1 MNLFDILGPVMVG
14 PSSSHTAGAVRI
26 GYISGKLLQDH
37 VVKAEILLHGSFAT
51 TGIGHGTDKALI
63 AGLLGM
69 RPDDIRIPDSFF
81 LAKKDG
87 MEFSFSTITLKDAHP
102 NTAVLRLTGEHG
114 RKIAVVTD
122 SNSGITQAQAK
133 EMGVAVLPMPFMID
147 GETYYEDIT
156 LTREQFY
163 QRLKDNADIA
173 TSQPTPDSILKMWD
187 KLLKEYDQII
197 HIPMSSGL
205 SGSCSTA
212 MMLAGEDEYE
222 GKVFVVD
229 NRRISVTQYQSVKD
243 AQMLAAMGMDGT
255 QIKKRLEETAAD
267 SVIFITVDTLKY
279 LKKGGRI
286 TPAAAAL
293 GTLLKI
299 KPVLIILGEKLDSF
313 AKARTMKQAK
323 TMMMNAIQKELDG
336 RLHDSECRNCH
347 LAIAHTDN
355 EEAALEFKKE
365 VEERFPNADV
375 YMAPLSLSIACHIGP
390 GSLAVTATRKMEEE
404 HEKN

>member
-1 MNLFDILGPVMVG
+1 M
-14 PSSSHTAGAVRI
+14 
-26 GYISGKLLQDH
+26 
-37 VVKAEILLHGSFAT
+37 
-51 TGIGHGTDKALI
+51 
-63 AGLLGM
+63 
-69 RPDDIRIPDSFF
+69 
-81 LAKKDG
+81 
-87 MEFSFSTITLKDAHP
+87 
-102 NTAVLRLTGEHG
+102 
-114 RKIAVVTD
+114 KIAVVTD

-187 KLLKEYDQII
+187 KLLKEYDQIV

>member
-1 MNLFDILGPVMVG
+1 M
-14 PSSSHTAGAVRI
+14 
-26 GYISGKLLQDH
+26 
-37 VVKAEILLHGSFAT
+37 
-51 TGIGHGTDKALI
+51 
-63 AGLLGM
+63 
-69 RPDDIRIPDSFF
+69 
-81 LAKKDG
+81 
-87 MEFSFSTITLKDAHP
+87 
-102 NTAVLRLTGEHG
+102 
-114 RKIAVVTD
+114 KIAVVTD

-229 NRRISVTQYQSVKD
+229 NRRISVTQCQSVKD

-279 LKKGGRI
+279 LKKGGRV
-286 TPAAAAL
+286 TPAAA
-293 GTLLKI
+293 TLATVLNL
-299 KPVLIILGEKLDSF
+299 KPVLTLQGDKLDAF
-313 AKARTMKQAK
+313 AKVRGMKLAESK
-323 TMMMNAIQKELDG
+323 MIEAIHQDRAERFKDVPES
-336 RLHDSECRNCH
+336 RLLIETAGT
-347 LAIAHTDN
+347 LEN
-355 EEAALEFKKE
+355 EELAESWRQQVQAEFPFAK
-365 VEERFPNADV
+365 VSYANLPC
-375 YMAPLSLSIACHIGP
+375 SIACHLGMN
-390 GSLAVTATRKMEEE
+390 SVAAVIMTEEVQRAD
-404 HEKN
+404 

>member
-1 MNLFDILGPVMVG
+1 M
-14 PSSSHTAGAVRI
+14 
-26 GYISGKLLQDH
+26 
-37 VVKAEILLHGSFAT
+37 
-51 TGIGHGTDKALI
+51 
-63 AGLLGM
+63 
-69 RPDDIRIPDSFF
+69 
-81 LAKKDG
+81 
-87 MEFSFSTITLKDAHP
+87 
-102 NTAVLRLTGEHG
+102 
-114 RKIAVVTD
+114 KIAVVTD

-279 LKKGGRI
+279 LKKGGWI

-299 KPVLIILGEKLDSF
+299 KPMLIILGEKLDSF

>member
-1 MNLFDILGPVMVG
+1 M
-14 PSSSHTAGAVRI
+14 
-26 GYISGKLLQDH
+26 
-37 VVKAEILLHGSFAT
+37 
-51 TGIGHGTDKALI
+51 
-63 AGLLGM
+63 
-69 RPDDIRIPDSFF
+69 
-81 LAKKDG
+81 
-87 MEFSFSTITLKDAHP
+87 
-102 NTAVLRLTGEHG
+102 
-114 RKIAVVTD
+114 KIAVVTD

-313 AKARTMKQAK
+313 AKARTIKQAK

>member
-1 MNLFDILGPVMVG
+1 M
-14 PSSSHTAGAVRI
+14 
-26 GYISGKLLQDH
+26 
-37 VVKAEILLHGSFAT
+37 
-51 TGIGHGTDKALI
+51 
-63 AGLLGM
+63 
-69 RPDDIRIPDSFF
+69 
-81 LAKKDG
+81 
-87 MEFSFSTITLKDAHP
+87 
-102 NTAVLRLTGEHG
+102 
-114 RKIAVVTD
+114 KIAVVTD

-365 VEERFPNADV
+365 VEERFPNADL

>member
-1 MNLFDILGPVMVG
+1 M
-14 PSSSHTAGAVRI
+14 
-26 GYISGKLLQDH
+26 
-37 VVKAEILLHGSFAT
+37 
-51 TGIGHGTDKALI
+51 
-63 AGLLGM
+63 
-69 RPDDIRIPDSFF
+69 
-81 LAKKDG
+81 
-87 MEFSFSTITLKDAHP
+87 
-102 NTAVLRLTGEHG
+102 
-114 RKIAVVTD
+114 KIAVVTD

-163 QRLKDNADIA
+163 QRLKDNAYIA

-255 QIKKRLEETAAD
+255 QIKKRLEKTAAD

>member
-1 MNLFDILGPVMVG
+1 M
-14 PSSSHTAGAVRI
+14 
-26 GYISGKLLQDH
+26 
-37 VVKAEILLHGSFAT
+37 
-51 TGIGHGTDKALI
+51 
-63 AGLLGM
+63 
-69 RPDDIRIPDSFF
+69 
-81 LAKKDG
+81 
-87 MEFSFSTITLKDAHP
+87 
-102 NTAVLRLTGEHG
+102 
-114 RKIAVVTD
+114 KIAVVTD

-133 EMGVAVLPMPFMID
+133 DMGVAVLPMPCMID

>member
-1 MNLFDILGPVMVG
+1 M
-14 PSSSHTAGAVRI
+14 
-26 GYISGKLLQDH
+26 
-37 VVKAEILLHGSFAT
+37 
-51 TGIGHGTDKALI
+51 
-63 AGLLGM
+63 
-69 RPDDIRIPDSFF
+69 
-81 LAKKDG
+81 
-87 MEFSFSTITLKDAHP
+87 
-102 NTAVLRLTGEHG
+102 
-114 RKIAVVTD
+114 KIAVVTD

-163 QRLKDNADIA
+163 QRVKDNADIA